1 MPRQELA
8 QTPARQGLICVGT
21 SATVGDEGKGAELR
35 QYAADVFGRAFDE
48 RAILREERQRIDEL
62 LGTAI
67 IQTHI
72 TPQPNLAERVDPA
85 RYGDAE
91 SYLQAQHELFFG
103 TPIEG
108 DFHAVDWRIALAEK
122 LRGHL
127 MFVNL
132 LRTLADGPLPLPAVA
147 ARMRTSLPLSTD
159 GVQAEREAVG
169 LLNGLCAL
177 ISAARED
184 DGAGGAKPF
193 LSVGLHLWVR
203 ELRRMVC
210 RVASTGTEAAPTMLR
225 HSDDLN
231 PEDSALHLPL
241 VQCRECRVTGWG
253 AVQRAASSQVGRDLR
268 EFYNRFFSRD
278 MDVRFYFPAEGEQP
292 PGVAGRNV
300 ALCGHCGHIHAGHGA
315 ANATC
320 TSCGEGKPVPAF
332 CPETL
337 TASANR
343 TILSRDCPICNA
355 SEALIIARGWRDAP
369 QSRLRAARRLGTL
382 LRPRSSDGDSLVAR
396 RSASAQEESTVT
408 PHSRMFKATLPLLL
422 IAVSVAGCVTP
433 TPTPPTP
440 IRVQGFDA
448 AEAAYI
454 HDVGTNRI
462 EGNAFLRQKG
472 GGVVTC
478 AGEAV
483 RLIPL
488 GRFAKKYFRIRYIE
502 KKAATLDPW
511 TPGPFTIM

>member
-1 MPRQELA
+1 M
-8 QTPARQGLICVGT
+8 
-21 SATVGDEGKGAELR
+21 GDERNSTELR
-35 QYAADVFGRAFDE
+35 RYAADVFGQAFDE
-48 RAILREERQRIDEL
+48 HAILREERQSIDEL

-67 IQTHI
+67 IQTHVA
-72 TPQPNLAERVDPA
+72 PQPNLAERVDPA
-85 RYGDAE
+85 RYPDAE

-103 TPIEG
+103 APIEG

-147 ARMRTSLPLSTD
+147 ARMRTSLPLSAD

-210 RVASTGTEAAPTMLR
+210 RVASTGVETASAMLR

-278 MDVRFYFPAEGEQP
+278 MDVRFYFPAEGKQP
-292 PGVAGRNV
+292 PAWRAGTWRYAATAATSTPGTAPRTPPAQAAAKASRCPRSV
-300 ALCGHCGHIHAGHGA
+300 RKRSPPAPAAPSSAATAPSATPAKRSSSSGHGRPACSAWCLARPSPPATTTMPA
-315 ANATC
+315 AKRNQRR
-320 TSCGEGKPVPAF
+320 
-332 CPETL
+332 
-337 TASANR
+337 TASPR
-343 TILSRDCPICNA
+343 
-355 SEALIIARGWRDAP
+355 AP
-369 QSRLRAARRLGTL
+369 RR
-382 LRPRSSDGDSLVAR
+382 
-396 RSASAQEESTVT
+396 
-408 PHSRMFKATLPLLL
+408 
-422 IAVSVAGCVTP
+422 
-433 TPTPPTP
+433 
-440 IRVQGFDA
+440 
-448 AEAAYI
+448 
-454 HDVGTNRI
+454 
-462 EGNAFLRQKG
+462 
-472 GGVVTC
+472 
-478 AGEAV
+478 
-483 RLIPL
+483 
-488 GRFAKKYFRIRYIE
+488 
-502 KKAATLDPW
+502 
-511 TPGPFTIM
+511 